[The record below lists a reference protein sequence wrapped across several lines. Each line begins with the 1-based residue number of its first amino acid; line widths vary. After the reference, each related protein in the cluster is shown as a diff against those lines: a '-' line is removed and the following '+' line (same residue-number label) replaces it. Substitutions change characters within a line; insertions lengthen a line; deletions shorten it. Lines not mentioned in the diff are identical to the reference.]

1 MHNEIDFLMNIEG
14 TGVITHE
21 GGSAMANC
29 IREWLATP
37 KGTVWGAPWW
47 GNSLGQYRHN
57 PPDDDTASSMENSI
71 LLSITQDIPNIQIYR
86 IGVEPVDMDVWKITI
101 VTKEE
106 VIKEGV
112 YL

>member
-1 MHNEIDFLMNIEG
+1 MRNEIDFLMGIEG

-29 IREWLATP
+29 IREWLSTP
-37 KGTVWGAPWW
+37 KGSVWGAPWW
-47 GNSLGQYRHN
+47 GNNLSQYRHD
-57 PPDDDTASSMENSI
+57 PLDDDTASSIENSI
-71 LLSITQDIPNIQIYR
+71 LLSIPQDIPGIQILR
-86 IGVEPVDMDVWKITI
+86 IGVEPVEKDVWKITI

-106 VIKEGV
+106 VIKEGL